1 MTLAQGLAIY
11 LAERDKL
18 RPATKATYARD
29 LRTTFGDYLDR
40 PLVDLTPERVRDR
53 HKDRKSRHLRAQAR
67 VEHARA
73 RHPIT
78 AITRAEARALGKEC
92 VNQVRSTWS
101 PDTTKKNKQIKNKIN
116 NKQTQ

>member
-53 HKDRKSRHLRAQAR
+53 HKDRKSRPIRARAR
-67 VEHARA
+67 VEHAPDRKRITASPSRAGAAVRA
-73 RHPIT
+73 RPAVVNYLRPERDQIG
-78 AITRAEARALGKEC
+78 RASSRARAC
-92 VNQVRSTWS
+92 
-101 PDTTKKNKQIKNKIN
+101 
-116 NKQTQ
+116 

>member
-18 RPATKATYARD
+18 RPATRATYARD

-53 HKDRKSRHLRAQAR
+53 HKDRKSRPIRAQAR
-67 VEHARA
+67 VAHARD
-73 RHPIT
+73 RKRIT
-78 AITRAEARALGKEC
+78 AS
-92 VNQVRSTWS
+92 RSEDHTS
-101 PDTTKKNKQIKNKIN
+101 ELQSLMRRSYAVFCLKTKLHKIKR
-116 NKQTQ
+116 T

>member
-18 RPATKATYARD
+18 RPVTKATYARD

-53 HKDRKSRHLRAQAR
+53 HKDRKSRPIRAQAR
-67 VEHARA
+67 VEHARD
-73 RHPIT
+73 RKRDRKS
-78 AITRAEARALGKEC
+78 TRLNSSHQCA
-92 VNQVRSTWS
+92 STMPS
-101 PDTTKKNKQIKNKIN
+101 SRIKKKH
-116 NKQTQ
+116 